1 MLHCTYILSV
11 HGKEMRFIHGSPPQ
25 DRTMTT
31 NKANPQVNFRK
42 LWIADT
48 AALKAHLLRLD
59 AESRRMRFGTPV
71 SDFFI
76 KQYAENVLGSHSV
89 AHGYF
94 VDGVLRGV
102 AELRGFRGVA
112 GGEAEAAFSVE
123 KEFQNRGIG
132 TELFG
137 RTVLVARTRGISKL
151 FVNFLSQN
159 QRMQAIAK
167 KFDAVLTF
175 DSDGVLGKIDAPRA
189 NALTY
194 WKEAMT
200 DGEDIANSLLQSQ
213 SRALRSA

>member
-1 MLHCTYILSV
+1 
-11 HGKEMRFIHGSPPQ
+11 
-25 DRTMTT
+25 MTT
-31 NKANPQVNFRK
+31 HTPNNHYSFRK
-42 LWIADT
+42 LWISDT

-59 AESRRMRFGTPV
+59 PESRRMRFGTPV

-76 KQYAENVLGSHSV
+76 AQYAENALGSHSIS
-89 AHGYF
+89 HGYF

-123 KEFQNRGIG
+123 QDFQNRGIG

-137 RTVLVARTRGISKL
+137 RTVLAARNRGISKL

-167 KFDAVLTF
+167 KFDAILTF
-175 DSDGVLGKIDAPRA
+175 DSDGVHGKIDAPRA
-189 NALTY
+189 NALSY
-194 WKEAMT
+194 WKEALT
-200 DGEDIANSLLQSQ
+200 DGQDIAETVLQSHA
-213 SRALRSA
+213 RTLRSA

>member
-1 MLHCTYILSV
+1 
-11 HGKEMRFIHGSPPQ
+11 
-25 DRTMTT
+25 MTT
-31 NKANPQVNFRK
+31 DAQISFRK
-42 LWIADT
+42 LWASDA
-48 AALKAHLLRLD
+48 AALQAHLLRLD
-59 AESRRMRFGTPV
+59 PESRRMRFGTPV
-71 SDFFI
+71 TDYFVE
-76 KQYAENVLGSHSV
+76 QYAQNALGSHSI

-102 AELRGFRGVA
+102 AELRGFRGVG

-123 KEFQNRGIG
+123 KDFQNRGIG

-137 RTVLVARTRGISKL
+137 RTVLAARNRGISKL

-189 NALTY
+189 NALSV
-194 WKEAMT
+194 WKEALT
-200 DGEDIANSLLQSQ
+200 DGQDLANSVMQTH

>member
-1 MLHCTYILSV
+1 
-11 HGKEMRFIHGSPPQ
+11 
-25 DRTMTT
+25 MTT
-31 NKANPQVNFRK
+31 HTPNNHYSFRK
-42 LWIADT
+42 LWISDT

-59 AESRRMRFGTPV
+59 PESRRMRFGTPV

-76 KQYAENVLGSHSV
+76 AQYAENALGSHSIS
-89 AHGYF
+89 HGYF

-123 KEFQNRGIG
+123 QDFQNRGIG

-137 RTVLVARTRGISKL
+137 RTVLAARNRGISKL

-167 KFDAVLTF
+167 KFDAILTF
-175 DSDGVLGKIDAPRA
+175 DSDGVHGKIDTPRA
-189 NALTY
+189 NALSY
-194 WKEAMT
+194 WKEALT
-200 DGEDIANSLLQSQ
+200 DGQDIAETVLQSHA
-213 SRALRSA
+213 RTLRSA

>member
-1 MLHCTYILSV
+1 M
-11 HGKEMRFIHGSPPQ
+11 
-25 DRTMTT
+25 MTT
-31 NKANPQVNFRK
+31 NVASEAQISFRK
-42 LWIADT
+42 LWASDT

-59 AESRRMRFGTPV
+59 PESRRMRFGTPV

-76 KQYAENVLGSHSV
+76 DQYAQNALGSHSI

-123 KEFQNRGIG
+123 KDFQNRGIG

-137 RTVLVARTRGISKL
+137 RTVLAARNRGISKL

-159 QRMQAIAK
+159 ARMQAIAR
-167 KFDAVLTF
+167 KFDAVVTY
-175 DSDGVLGKIDAPRA
+175 DSDGGHAQIEAPRA
-189 NALTY
+189 NALSI
-194 WKEAMT
+194 WKEALT
-200 DGEDIANSLLQSQ
+200 DGQDIANSVMQTTT
-213 SRALRSA
+213 RALRSA

>member
-1 MLHCTYILSV
+1 
-11 HGKEMRFIHGSPPQ
+11 
-25 DRTMTT
+25 MTT
-31 NKANPQVNFRK
+31 NETKAQIHFRK
-42 LWIADT
+42 LWVGDA

-59 AESRRMRFGTPV
+59 PESRRMRFGTPV
-71 SDFFI
+71 SDYFI
-76 KQYAENVLGSHSV
+76 GQYAENALGSHSI

-102 AELRGFRGVA
+102 AELRGFRGVS

-132 TELFG
+132 TQLFG
-137 RTVLVARTRGISKL
+137 RTVLAARNRGISKL

-175 DSDGVLGKIDAPRA
+175 DSDGVQGKIDAPRA
-189 NALTY
+189 NALSY
-194 WKEAMT
+194 WKEALT
-200 DGEDIANSLLQSQ
+200 DGQDIANSVMQLH

>member
-1 MLHCTYILSV
+1 
-11 HGKEMRFIHGSPPQ
+11 
-25 DRTMTT
+25 MTT
-31 NKANPQVNFRK
+31 HTPNNHYSFRK
-42 LWIADT
+42 LWISDT

-59 AESRRMRFGTPV
+59 PESRRMRFGTPV

-76 KQYAENVLGSHSV
+76 AQYAENALGSHSIS
-89 AHGYF
+89 HGYF

-123 KEFQNRGIG
+123 QDFQNRGIG

-137 RTVLVARTRGISKL
+137 RTVLAARNRGISKL

-167 KFDAVLTF
+167 KFDAILTF
-175 DSDGVLGKIDAPRA
+175 DSDGVHGKIDAPRA
-189 NALTY
+189 NALSY
-194 WKEAMT
+194 WKEALT
-200 DGEDIANSLLQSQ
+200 DSQDIAETVLQSHA
-213 SRALRSA
+213 RTLRSA